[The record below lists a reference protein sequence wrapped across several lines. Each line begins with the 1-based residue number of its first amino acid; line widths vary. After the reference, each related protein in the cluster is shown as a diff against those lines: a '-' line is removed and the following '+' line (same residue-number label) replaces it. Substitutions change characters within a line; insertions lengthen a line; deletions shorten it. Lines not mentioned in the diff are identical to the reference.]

1 MFTHLIESGSHKRD
15 MARRGRFFLGTLAFY
30 GLLLVVAGVASVYA
44 YDSHLGA
51 QNLERYM
58 LVAIPLAPPEAE
70 RPGEPR
76 RAAGGGDGREMI
88 QRADRIAPLLE
99 NYQPPTT
106 ISTERNRKAE
116 LPRNN
121 GPYVSNNIDVDPVGD
136 GGGLKLPGIGEGYP
150 TGGNRAD
157 AVVVPV
163 APAEDPL
170 PPPRPTPAPLKTRPQ
185 IRLSSHVISS
195 KILSKPAPPY
205 PPLARQTRVEGTVTV
220 EILVNEQGRVVAAQ
234 ATNGPLLL
242 RAAAQQSA
250 YQARFSPTTISGQ
263 AVKVSGV
270 ITYNFILQ

>member
-15 MARRGRFFLGTLAFY
+15 MARRGRFFLGTLALY
-30 GLLLVVAGVASVYA
+30 GLLLIVAGVASVYA

-58 LVAIPLAPPEAE
+58 LVAIPLAPLEAQK
-70 RPGEPR
+70 PGEQR
-76 RAAGGGDGREMI
+76 RAAGGGDDREI
-88 QRADRIAPLLE
+88 FRRADRIAPLLE
-99 NYQPPTT
+99 NYRPPST
-106 ISTERNRKAE
+106 ISTEPNRKAE

-121 GPYVSNNIDVDPVGD
+121 APYVSGNIDVNPAGD

-150 TGGNRAD
+150 TRGNRD

-163 APAEDPL
+163 APADDPL
-170 PPPRPTPAPLKTRPQ
+170 PPPRPTPTPLKTRQ
-185 IRLSSHVISS
+185 QVRLSSHVISS

-205 PPLARQTRVEGTVTV
+205 PPIARQARVEGTVTV
-220 EILVNEQGRVVAAQ
+220 EILVDEQGRVVSAQ
-234 ATNGPLLL
+234 ATNGHPLL
-242 RAAAQQSA
+242 RVAAQQSA

-263 AVKVSGV
+263 PVKVSGV